1 MLTYDVCSASP
12 SRSPVR
18 PHDHYLC
25 RSVVWEPIPR
35 TRHSA
40 VTSYSSYGGT
50 SELGNRS
57 TTPTKD
63 KASSKTAAAE
73 ALPTPQS
80 VTPPTLGPGSETST
94 EIPRPR
100 TQLRPLPF
108 PVTCTTE
115 CGRIEGSLTSGE
127 DDDSKVSEED
137 KLRRDLAQISK
148 RLAEIEAAKCCA
160 KGSPR
165 SAEDGD
171 CRAATLDSGGTDM
184 SVAPVQRAPRDFKSF
199 VDELENDINS

>member
-1 MLTYDVCSASP
+1 MLTYGVCSASP
-12 SRSPVR
+12 SRSPIR
-18 PHDHYLC
+18 PHDHHLC
-25 RSVVWEPIPR
+25 RRVVWEPVPR

-50 SELGNRS
+50 SELGIRS
-57 TTPTKD
+57 ATPTKD
-63 KASSKTAAAE
+63 KASSKAAAAE
-73 ALPTPQS
+73 AL
-80 VTPPTLGPGSETST
+80 PPTLGPGSETGT

-115 CGRIEGSLTSGE
+115 CGRIEGSLASET
-127 DDDSKVSEED
+127 DDDAKVSEEEED
-137 KLRRDLAQISK
+137 KLRRGIEQMSK

-165 SAEDGD
+165 SADYGD
-171 CRAATLDSGGTDM
+171 CCAATLDSGGTDL

-199 VDELENDINS
+199 VEELDNDINS